1 MNREIKK
8 LFKSSII
15 TFVLFDMDRTLV
27 DTHTYFQE
35 EMTNSILH
43 TVSKI
48 FPAKP
53 LKKQLKITKEIV
65 DIANKIYEQQRYP
78 ILVDTLS
85 ELALSQYIKEKKV
98 KINKK
103 KVYKELK
110 SSYKD
115 FYLTSPQPFP
125 YTIEAIHKIKSFNI
139 PIGVYSHAQNEWTRI
154 KVDRIRNE
162 YLKRYGEGIK
172 IPFFTTDITD
182 LKDKEGWIKAGKYHK
197 INPKRTLVVGDS
209 LTADIYA
216 AIDAGYKY
224 AVYLTH
230 TNKYVEVEQRA
241 HAKIFVTKNLSTV
254 FNQHSFL

>member
-8 LFKSSII
+8 LFRDNTI

-48 FPAKP
+48 FPTKP

-65 DIANKIYEQQRYP
+65 DIANKIYEQQKYP

-85 ELALSQYIKEKKV
+85 KLALSQYIKENKV

-103 KVYKELK
+103 EVYKVLK
-110 SSYKD
+110 SSYKE

-125 YTIEAIHKIKSFNI
+125 YTIEAIHKIKTFNI
-139 PIGVYSHAQNEWTRI
+139 PIGVYSHAQKQWTNV
-154 KVDRIRNE
+154 KVEKIRNE
-162 YLKRYGEGIK
+162 YFKKYGEDIK
-172 IPFFTTDITD
+172 IPFFTTNITD
-182 LKDKEGWIKAGKYHK
+182 LKDKDGWIKAGKYHK
-197 INPKRTLVVGDS
+197 TDPIRTLVVGDS

-224 AVYLTH
+224 LVYLSH
-230 TNKYVEVEQRA
+230 TNKSVEVEQRA
-241 HAKIFVTKNLSTV
+241 HAKIFVTKNLSTA
-254 FNQHSFL
+254 FN

>member
-8 LFKSSII
+8 LFRDNII

-48 FPAKP
+48 FPTKP

-65 DIANKIYEQQRYP
+65 DIANKIYEQQKYP

-85 ELALSQYIKEKKV
+85 KLALSQYIKEKKV

-103 KVYKELK
+103 EVYKVLK
-110 SSYKD
+110 SSYKE

-125 YTIEAIHKIKSFNI
+125 YTIEAIHKIKTFNI
-139 PIGVYSHAQNEWTRI
+139 PIGVYSHAQKQWTNV
-154 KVDRIRNE
+154 KVEKIRNE
-162 YLKRYGEGIK
+162 YFKKYGEDIK
-172 IPFFTTDITD
+172 IPFFTTNITD

-197 INPKRTLVVGDS
+197 IDPKRTLVVGDS

-224 AVYLTH
+224 LVYLSH
-230 TNKYVEVEQRA
+230 TNRSVEVEQKA
-241 HAKIFVTKNLSTV
+241 LAKIFIAKNLSTV
-254 FNQHSFL
+254 FN

>member
-8 LFKSSII
+8 LFKNNII

-48 FPAKP
+48 FPAEP

-65 DIANKIYEQQRYP
+65 DIANKIYEQQKYP

-139 PIGVYSHAQNEWTRI
+139 PIGVYSHAQNEWTKI

-162 YLKRYGEGIK
+162 YFKKYGEDIK
-172 IPFFTTDITD
+172 IPFFTTNITD

-197 INPKRTLVVGDS
+197 TDPKRTLVVGDS

-224 AVYLTH
+224 LVYLSH
-230 TNKYVEVEQRA
+230 TNKSVEVEQRA
-241 HAKIFVTKNLSTV
+241 YAKIFVTKNLATV
-254 FNQHSFL
+254 FN

>member
-8 LFKSSII
+8 LFRDNTI

-48 FPAKP
+48 FPTKP

-65 DIANKIYEQQRYP
+65 DIANKIYEQQKYP

-85 ELALSQYIKEKKV
+85 KLALSQYIKENKV

-103 KVYKELK
+103 EVYKVLK
-110 SSYKD
+110 SSYKE

-125 YTIEAIHKIKSFNI
+125 YTIEAIHKIKTFNI
-139 PIGVYSHAQNEWTRI
+139 PIGVYSHAQKQWTNV
-154 KVDRIRNE
+154 KVEKIRNE
-162 YLKRYGEGIK
+162 YLKKYGEDIK
-172 IPFFTTDITD
+172 IPFFTTNITD
-182 LKDKEGWIKAGKYHK
+182 LKDKDGWIKAGKYHK
-197 INPKRTLVVGDS
+197 TDPIRTLVVGDS

-224 AVYLTH
+224 LVYLSH
-230 TNKYVEVEQRA
+230 TNKSVEVEQRA

-254 FNQHSFL
+254 FN

>member
-8 LFKSSII
+8 LFKNNVI

-27 DTHTYFQE
+27 DTHSYFQE
-35 EMTNSILH
+35 EMTNSILR

-48 FPAKP
+48 FPTKP

-65 DIANKIYEQQRYP
+65 DIANKIYEQQKYP

-85 ELALSQYIKEKKV
+85 KLALSQYFKEKKV

-103 KVYKELK
+103 EVYKVLK
-110 SSYKD
+110 SSYKE
-115 FYLTSPQPFP
+115 FYLISPQPFP
-125 YTIEAIHKIKSFNI
+125 YTIEAIHKIKTFNI
-139 PIGVYSHAQNEWTRI
+139 PIGVYSHAQKQWTKVKVEKI
-154 KVDRIRNE
+154 KNE
-162 YLKRYGEGIK
+162 YFKKYGEDIK
-172 IPFFTTDITD
+172 IPFFTTSITD

-197 INPKRTLVVGDS
+197 IDPKSTLIVGDS

-224 AVYLTH
+224 LVYLSH
-230 TNKYVEVEQRA
+230 TNKSVKVEQRA
-241 HAKIFVTKNLSTV
+241 HAKIFITKNLSTV
-254 FNQHSFL
+254 FN

>member
-8 LFKSSII
+8 LFRDNTI

-48 FPAKP
+48 FPTKP

-65 DIANKIYEQQRYP
+65 DIANKIYEQQKYP

-85 ELALSQYIKEKKV
+85 KLALSQYIKENKV

-103 KVYKELK
+103 EVYKVLK
-110 SSYKD
+110 SSYKE

-125 YTIEAIHKIKSFNI
+125 YTIEAIHKIKTFNI
-139 PIGVYSHAQNEWTRI
+139 PIGVYSHAQKQWTNV
-154 KVDRIRNE
+154 KVEKIRNE
-162 YLKRYGEGIK
+162 YFKKYGEDIK
-172 IPFFTTDITD
+172 IPFFTTNITD
-182 LKDKEGWIKAGKYHK
+182 LKDKEGWINAGKYHK
-197 INPKRTLVVGDS
+197 TDPKRTLVVGDS

-224 AVYLTH
+224 LVYLSH
-230 TNKYVEVEQRA
+230 TNKSVEVEQRA
-241 HAKIFVTKNLSTV
+241 HAKIFVTKNLATV
-254 FNQHSFL
+254 FN

>member
-1 MNREIKK
+1 MNRKIKK
-8 LFKSSII
+8 LFKDNII

-65 DIANKIYEQQRYP
+65 DIANKIYEQQKYP

-85 ELALSQYIKEKKV
+85 KLALSQYIKEKKV

-103 KVYKELK
+103 EVFKVLK
-110 SSYKD
+110 SSYKE
-115 FYLTSPQPFP
+115 FYLTSPLPYP
-125 YTIEAIHKIKSFNI
+125 YTIDALHKITEFNI
-139 PIGVYSHAQNEWTRI
+139 PIGIYSHAQDEWTRI
-154 KVDRIRNE
+154 KVEKIRDDYFKKYKE
-162 YLKRYGEGIK
+162 DIK
-172 IPFFTTDITD
+172 IPFFTTAITN
-182 LKDKEGWIKAGKYHK
+182 LKDKEGWIKAGKYHNT
-197 INPKRTLVVGDS
+197 NPQKTLIVGDS

-224 AVYLTH
+224 LVYLSH
-230 TNKYVEVEQRA
+230 SNKPVRIEKRGD
-241 HAKIFVTKNLSTV
+241 AKIFVTKNLKTI
-254 FNQHSFL
+254 FI

>member
-8 LFKSSII
+8 LFRDNTI

-48 FPAKP
+48 FPTKP
-53 LKKQLKITKEIV
+53 LKKQLKITKKIV
-65 DIANKIYEQQRYP
+65 DIANKIYEQQKYP

-85 ELALSQYIKEKKV
+85 KLALSQYIKEKKV
-98 KINKK
+98 KIDKK
-103 KVYKELK
+103 EVYKVLK
-110 SSYKD
+110 SSYKE

-125 YTIEAIHKIKSFNI
+125 YTIEAIHKIKTFNI
-139 PIGVYSHAQNEWTRI
+139 PIGVYSHAQKQWTNV
-154 KVDRIRNE
+154 KVEKIRNE
-162 YLKRYGEGIK
+162 YFKKYGEDIK
-172 IPFFTTDITD
+172 IPFFTTNITD
-182 LKDKEGWIKAGKYHK
+182 LKDKEGWINAGKYHK
-197 INPKRTLVVGDS
+197 TDPKRTLVVGDS

-224 AVYLTH
+224 LVYLSH
-230 TNKYVEVEQRA
+230 TNKSVEVEQRA
-241 HAKIFVTKNLSTV
+241 HAKIFVTKNLATV
-254 FNQHSFL
+254 FN

>member
-65 DIANKIYEQQRYP
+65 DIANKIYEQQKYP

-85 ELALSQYIKEKKV
+85 KLALSQYIKEKKV

-103 KVYKELK
+103 EVYKALK
-110 SSYKD
+110 SSYKE
-115 FYLTSPQPFP
+115 FYLTSPQSFP
-125 YTIEAIHKIKSFNI
+125 YTIEAIHKIKTFNI
-139 PIGVYSHAQNEWTRI
+139 PIGVYSHAQKQWTNV
-154 KVDRIRNE
+154 KVEKIRNE
-162 YLKRYGEGIK
+162 YFKKYGEHIK
-172 IPFFTTDITD
+172 IPFFTTNITN

-197 INPKRTLVVGDS
+197 IDTKRTLVVGDS

-224 AVYLTH
+224 LVYLSH
-230 TNKYVEVEQRA
+230 TNKPVKVEQKV
-241 HAKIFVTKNLSTV
+241 HAKIFVAKNLATA
-254 FNQHSFL
+254 FN

>member
-27 DTHTYFQE
+27 DTHAYFQE

-65 DIANKIYEQQRYP
+65 DIANKIYEQQKYP

-85 ELALSQYIKEKKV
+85 KLALSQYIKEKKV

-103 KVYKELK
+103 EVYKVLK
-110 SSYKD
+110 SSYKE

-125 YTIEAIHKIKSFNI
+125 YTIGAIHKIKSFNI
-139 PIGVYSHAQNEWTRI
+139 PIGVYSHAQNEWTKI

-162 YLKRYGEGIK
+162 YFKKYGKDIE

-209 LTADIYA
+209 LTSDIYA

-254 FNQHSFL
+254 FN

>member
-8 LFKSSII
+8 LFRDNTI

-35 EMTNSILH
+35 EMTNSLLH

-48 FPAKP
+48 FPTKP

-65 DIANKIYEQQRYP
+65 DIANKIYEQQKYP

-85 ELALSQYIKEKKV
+85 KLALSQYIKEKKV

-103 KVYKELK
+103 EVYKVLK
-110 SSYKD
+110 SSYKE

-125 YTIEAIHKIKSFNI
+125 YTIEAIHKIKTFNI
-139 PIGVYSHAQNEWTRI
+139 PIGVYSHAQKQWTNV
-154 KVDRIRNE
+154 KVEKIRNE
-162 YLKRYGEGIK
+162 YFKKYGEDIK
-172 IPFFTTDITD
+172 IPFFTTNITD

-197 INPKRTLVVGDS
+197 TDPIRTLVVGDS

-224 AVYLTH
+224 LVYLSH
-230 TNKYVEVEQRA
+230 TNKSVEVEQRA

-254 FNQHSFL
+254 FN